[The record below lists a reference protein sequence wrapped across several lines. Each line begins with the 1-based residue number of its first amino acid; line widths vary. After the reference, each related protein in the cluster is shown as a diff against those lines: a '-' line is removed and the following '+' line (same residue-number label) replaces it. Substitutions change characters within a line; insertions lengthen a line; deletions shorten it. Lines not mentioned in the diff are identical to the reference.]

1 MALIM
6 MTTLTKKIE
15 RETRPWGEYFVIDQ
29 GECYKVKRIT
39 VYPGGKLSLQYH
51 NYRSEHWTIVSGT
64 GSVKIGNK
72 NIIVGPNESVYIDK
86 KEIHTIENTENDE
99 LVLIEVQYGKI
110 LKEND
115 IIRISDIYGRI

>member
-6 MTTLTKKIE
+6 TTTLTKKIE

-51 NYRSEHWTIVSGT
+51 NYRSEHWTIVSGK

-86 KEIHTIENTENDE
+86 KEIHTIENMENNE
-99 LVLIEVQYGKI
+99 LVLIEVQHGKI
-110 LKEND
+110 LEEND

>member
-1 MALIM
+1 MT
-6 MTTLTKKIE
+6 TTLTKKIE
-15 RETRPWGEYFVIDQ
+15 RETRPWGENFVIDQ

-86 KEIHTIENTENDE
+86 KEIHTIENMENNE
-99 LVLIEVQYGKI
+99 LVLIEVQHGKI
-110 LKEND
+110 LEEND